1 MDLPEI
7 YLERPQNPEHGD
19 YASGLSLRLAKP
31 AKSRP
36 MDIAE
41 NIISFIDPG
50 DEIKSVVVAPPG
62 FINFTLSDAWLSS
75 QVDEILRAG
84 ERYGNIDIGNG
95 TRVQVEFVS
104 SNPTG
109 PLHTAHGRGAILG
122 SALSNVLT
130 AAGYDVVREYYF
142 NDAGNQMD
150 IFNRTLFARY
160 LQHYG
165 KQVEIPANGYNG
177 GYMVE
182 LAEEIAGE
190 EGDKFLK
197 IPENEAIPQLGKIG
211 CEKIMAQI
219 KEELVMLRVDFDS
232 WFTEGSLYENGQF
245 DKVMSILTE
254 KGYIGHRDGATW
266 FLATSLGE
274 AKDEV
279 VVRSNGIPTY
289 LGTDIAYHYNKLI
302 ERKFDRVIDIWGA
315 DHQGHIAGLKSSMKV
330 LGADPDKLEVI
341 IHQMITLKRGGEVVK
356 ISTRRGDFV
365 TVREVLDEVG
375 VDACRFFYLAR
386 SANSQ
391 MDFDL
396 ELAKKES
403 SENPVYYVQYAH
415 ARIASILRLAEEKG
429 IDYSDGDISLVT
441 TEAELTLIRKLIQL
455 PELIEMAARNLEPHH
470 LTYYAQDLATAFHS
484 FYKQCRVISD
494 DEELSKA
501 RLKLVKA
508 AKIIL
513 AKTLHLM
520 GMTAPDSM

>member
-1 MDLPEI
+1 
-7 YLERPQNPEHGD
+7 
-19 YASGLSLRLAKP
+19 
-31 AKSRP
+31 

-41 NIISFIDPG
+41 SIVAFIPSSND
-50 DEIKSVVVAPPG
+50 IKSVVVAPPG
-62 FINFTLSDAWLSS
+62 FINFTLSDKWLSS
-75 QVDEILRAG
+75 QVAEILTAG
-84 ERYGNIDIGNG
+84 DGYGDINIGNG
-95 TRVQVEFVS
+95 VRIQVEFVS

-122 SALSNVLT
+122 SALSNVLK
-130 AAGYDVVREYYF
+130 AAGYEVTREYYF

-150 IFNRTLFARY
+150 IFNKTLFARY

-165 KQVEIPANGYNG
+165 KQVEIPTDGYTG

-182 LAEEIAGE
+182 LAEEISGE
-190 EGDKFLK
+190 EGDKFLQ
-197 IPENEAIPQLGKIG
+197 IPESEAILQLGKIG

-219 KEELVMLRVDFDS
+219 KEELVMLRVDFDV
-232 WFTEGSLYENGQF
+232 WFTERSLYENGQF
-245 DKVMSILTE
+245 DKVMSKLSQE
-254 KGYIGHRDGATW
+254 GYIGQRDGATW

-274 AKDEV
+274 EKDEV

-289 LGTDIAYHYNKLI
+289 LGTDIAYHYNKLV

-330 LGADPDKLEVI
+330 LGADPDKLEII
-341 IHQMITLKRGGEVVK
+341 IHQMITLKRGGEIVK
-356 ISTRRGDFV
+356 ISTRRGEFV

-415 ARIASILRLAEEKG
+415 ARIASILRLAVEK
-429 IDYSDGDISLVT
+429 
-441 TEAELTLIRKLIQL
+441 E
-455 PELIEMAARNLEPHH
+455 IE
-470 LTYYAQDLATAFHS
+470 
-484 FYKQCRVISD
+484 
-494 DEELSKA
+494 
-501 RLKLVKA
+501 
-508 AKIIL
+508 
-513 AKTLHLM
+513 
-520 GMTAPDSM
+520 